1 MADLRQQSKIDL
13 ENAQSS
19 FKERFEQTRLE
30 KEKELEI
37 MLEESVARVEEE
49 RAEAKR
55 ARLEAEE
62 AHRKE
67 VRQVLEQMDAKM
79 KRVQEESQVKVAAVQ
94 RELEQEREQ
103 IRLHI
108 IKIDKERQYD

>member
-1 MADLRQQSKIDL
+1 M
-13 ENAQSS
+13 
-19 FKERFEQTRLE
+19 E

-67 VRQVLEQMDAKM
+67 VRQVLE
-79 KRVQEESQVKVAAVQ
+79 
-94 RELEQEREQ
+94 
-103 IRLHI
+103 
-108 IKIDKERQYD
+108 